1 MTTSN
6 GTRPQ
11 GNDDA
16 LTMRLTIDGH
26 RHEFRLGD
34 YNALEARLF
43 RQEIGM
49 SLQRVFRSGDV
60 DIDVIAALWWLQ
72 VRRTKPQ
79 TTYDDIAADFTYD
92 TLRQSN
98 AADTD
103 DDEQDDGQ
111 VVDPEL
117 SAGG

>member
-1 MTTSN
+1 MTTNTTTPAAPTSE
-6 GTRPQ
+6 
-11 GNDDA
+11 A

-34 YNALEARLF
+34 YTALEARLF
-43 RQEIGM
+43 RQELGM
-49 SLQRVFRSGDV
+49 SLQRVFRQGDV

-79 TTYDDIAADFTYD
+79 TTYEDIAGDFTYD
-92 TLRQSN
+92 TLIQSN
-98 AADTD
+98 RADTTT
-103 DDEQDDGQ
+103 DGGD
-111 VVDPEL
+111 VGGDDPEA